1 MPRRRAP
8 QAVPVGTSGSPL
20 PLDLARGPDPAVWA
34 VDVAVPPWLDDTAG
48 RQRVAETEAMRAWQV
63 TGERWGAEHG
73 LRHGRWRGLLPPDVA
88 YAVSVRGRL
97 RRAAGHLVVPWERCR

>member
-8 QAVPVGTSGSPL
+8 QAIPVGTSGSPL

-48 RQRVAETEAMRAWQV
+48 RQLVAEAEAVRSWQAA
-63 TGERWGAEHG
+63 GERWGAEHG
-73 LRHGRWRGLLPPDVA
+73 LRHGEWRELLPPDVA

-97 RRAAGHLVVPWERCR
+97 HCASGQLKVPWER

>member
-8 QAVPVGTSGSPL
+8 QAVAVGTSGSPL
-20 PLDLARGPDPAVWA
+20 PLDLAHGPDPAVWA

-48 RQRVAETEAMRAWQV
+48 RQLASEAEAVRAWQAA
-63 TGERWGAEHG
+63 GERWGAEHG
-73 LRHGRWRGLLPPDVA
+73 LRHGEWRELLPPAVA

-97 RRAAGHLVVPWERCR
+97 NRAAGQLKVPWER